1 MAGRSHCARNLCN
14 LLQCCD
20 THPFTTHSR
29 STRVQRQCLWGGVL
43 GGLMQAA
50 YESTQICGSDCKS
63 RSKLSFKD
71 VFKTYFHVAVM
82 KNSISRIGGSLLQL
96 QYKPSQDIT
105 VTTCRVEGE
114 RTFWIEAKA
123 NILQCPGTTCKI
135 KTRVMKTKPF
145 CEEVSWSPS

>member
-1 MAGRSHCARNLCN
+1 MPGTCVTYCSAV
-14 LLQCCD
+14 
-20 THPFTTHSR
+20 THIPSQPTTEALGFSDNVFGEECLVA
-29 STRVQRQCLWGGVL
+29 SCRQCMSPHKYVDLIASPDPNCL
-43 GGLMQAA
+43 
-50 YESTQICGSDCKS
+50 S
-63 RSKLSFKD
+63 RMLK
-71 VFKTYFHVAVM
+71 AVM

-123 NILQCPGTTCKI
+123 NILQCPGTTCKT
-135 KTRVMKTKPF
+135 KTTAMKTKSF